1 LSTRS
6 LVETFQTWSAQ
17 CEALVLVTV
26 VETEGST
33 YSKAGR
39 QLLMRADGTHAGLV
53 SGGCLEGDLAN
64 HAQQVR
70 ASGESALIT
79 YDMRD
84 DADDL
89 WGIGLGCNGLMRLL
103 LQRIDTEHNWQP
115 FADMAKALADPAS
128 HTMTLATSS
137 TLPDLPAGSCSID
150 GVTANNLYQW
160 SDKVKTAPHK
170 SPQITHHTMPEGE
183 LSVLHWQTQPWL
195 RFLVLGAAPD
205 ALPVVRLAR
214 ELGWVVTIADHRKSY
229 LQANDFNSADEILSV
244 NPDSISTQLSLND
257 FDAIIVMSHHLE
269 TDRKYLKQLSNC
281 SAAYIGLLGPA
292 ARKHKLLNDLDAE
305 GDDLGKRL
313 HGPVG
318 LDIGA
323 DSPETIALAL
333 ISEIQSVI
341 SQHTGLSPD

>member
-6 LVETFQTWSAQ
+6 LVETFQSWSSQ
-17 CEALVLVTV
+17 GEALVLVTV
-26 VETEGST
+26 IETEGST

-39 QLLMRADGTHAGLV
+39 QLLMQADGTHAGLV

-64 HAQQVR
+64 HAQQVM
-70 ASGESALIT
+70 ASGVPALIT

-103 LQRIDTEHNWQP
+103 LQRVAADQNWQP
-115 FADMAKALADPAS
+115 FADMAEALADPAP
-128 HTMTLATSS
+128 HIFTLVTTS
-137 TLPDLPAGSCSID
+137 TLPKLPAGSCMID
-150 GVTANNLYQW
+150 GVTNKTLLQW
-160 SDKVKTAPHK
+160 PDKVKAAPHK
-170 SPQITHHTMPEGE
+170 LPQITHHTLPEGE
-183 LSVLHWQTQPWL
+183 VSVLHWQTQPWVRL
-195 RFLVLGAAPD
+195 LVLGAAPD

-214 ELGWVVTIADHRKSY
+214 ELGWVVVIADHRKSY
-229 LQANDFNSADEILSV
+229 LQANDFSSADEILTI
-244 NPDSISTQLSLND
+244 NPDDISTQVTLNN

-269 TDRKYLKQLSNC
+269 TDHKYLKRLTDC
-281 SAAYIGLLGPA
+281 TAAYIGLLGPA
-292 ARKHKLLNDLDAE
+292 ARKHKLLNDLDK
-305 GDDLGKRL
+305 DLGKRL

-333 ISEIQSVI
+333 ISEIQSVL
-341 SQHTGLSPD
+341 SQPVGLSTD